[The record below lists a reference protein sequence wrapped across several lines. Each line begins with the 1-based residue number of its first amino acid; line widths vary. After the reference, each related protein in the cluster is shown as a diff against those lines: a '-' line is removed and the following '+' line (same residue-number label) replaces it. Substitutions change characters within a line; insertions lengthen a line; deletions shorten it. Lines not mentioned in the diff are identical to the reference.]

1 MKVLKVK
8 AGIKQK
14 LRARLKMR
22 VRFIF
27 YSVIAVLLLGLATTT
42 FLLLNT
48 GAPETGTA
56 FTIGDKLTTGDII
69 CRFTWEEKSVLKA
82 TEGPDGIK
90 ASKTAFIS
98 GGGKSSSNALN
109 PGKPGQPIN
118 LMLSGSPY
126 FNVPGIDIAI
136 DFRRSEGSGNF
147 FSRGS
152 GFNFGMD
159 KGNIGVTYRIEN
171 GNGGFK
177 SVNAVTNYSIPID
190 ELWRTYRFIYSPM
203 TGKGEIFVNSIIV
216 WSNQTTPNTKLYWN
230 DDSNVI
236 IGKDMDGGGAADRSI
251 FDNLVVRST
260 GSVESSEQSLLAFSA
275 FPHPDF
281 KERML
286 VTWSMITTI
295 NDNYFTVERSV
306 NGLDFNK
313 IGTVKVA
320 PAGNTAVDYQFTDLR
335 AVAYGITYY
344 RIKFY
349 SNDGQFVQYP
359 ATAVS
364 TKSRLIEDVSI
375 ENISP
380 LPFSDSFD
388 LTYTTSGKG
397 EVLMKL
403 IDKNGTVCATE
414 KMNAAKGKNI
424 YVFRNAVKLNSGIYT
439 LSVTYNN
446 KSVNKKVI
454 KS

>member
-1 MKVLKVK
+1 MK
-8 AGIKQK
+8 GIKLK
-14 LRARLKMR
+14 LNIKQELRRRLNVKLIL
-22 VRFIF
+22 FAAIT
-27 YSVIAVLLLGLATTT
+27 VLLFGIAITSVLIINLG
-42 FLLLNT
+42 NS
-48 GAPETGTA
+48 ERGTA
-56 FTIGDKLTTGDII
+56 QKADDLLAIGDII

-98 GGGKSSSNALN
+98 SGGKSSSNALN

-118 LMLSGSPY
+118 LMITGSPF

-152 GFNFGMD
+152 SFNFGMD
-159 KGNIGVTYRIEN
+159 KGNIIITYRIEN

-177 SVNAVTNYSIPID
+177 SVSAVTNYSIPID
-190 ELWRTYRFIYSPM
+190 EIWRTYRFIYSPI
-203 TGKGEIFVNSIIV
+203 TGKGEIFVNSVIV
-216 WSNQTTPNTKLYWN
+216 WSNQSTPNTKLYWN

-236 IGKDMDGGGAADRSI
+236 IGKDMDGGGAIDRSI
-251 FDNLVVRST
+251 FDNLVVRTT
-260 GSVESSEQSLLAFSA
+260 GSVENSEQSLLAFSA

-286 VTWSMITTI
+286 ITWTMIPTI

-306 NGLDFNK
+306 NGVDFNK
-313 IGTVKVA
+313 IGTIKAA
-320 PAGNTAVDYQFTDLR
+320 PASNTASEYLFTDIR
-335 AVAYGITYY
+335 PVAYGITYY
-344 RIKFY
+344 RIKHFT
-349 SNDGQFVQYP
+349 NDGQFVQYP

-364 TKSRLIEDVSI
+364 TRSRNIEDIAIEDVA
-375 ENISP
+375 P
-380 LPFSDSFD
+380 LPFTSSFD
-388 LTYTTSGKG
+388 ITYTTSGTG
-397 EVLMKL
+397 EVLMKI
-403 IDKNGTVCATE
+403 IDKNGTICATE
-414 KMNAAKGKNI
+414 KMKAVKGKNI
-424 YVFRNAVKLNSGIYT
+424 YAFRNAVKLNSGIYT
-439 LSVTYNN
+439 LNLTYNQ

>member
-1 MKVLKVK
+1 MLTGKLKLK
-8 AGIKQK
+8 FKRN
-14 LRARLKMR
+14 LRVRLGMRMR
-22 VRFIF
+22 VIF
-27 YSVIAVLLLGLATTT
+27 YSIIAVLLFGIVTTT

-48 GAPETGTA
+48 GNPETGTA
-56 FTIGDKLTTGDII
+56 MVDNLTTGDII

-98 GGGKSSSNALN
+98 GGGKSSSSALN

-118 LMLSGSPY
+118 LMLTGSPY

-159 KGNIGVTYRIEN
+159 KGNIVVTYRIEN
-171 GNGGFK
+171 GSGGFK
-177 SVNAVTNYSIPID
+177 SINAVTNYSIPID

-230 DDSNVI
+230 DDSNVF
-236 IGKDMDGGGAADRSI
+236 IGKDMDGGGAIDRSI

-260 GSVESSEQSLLAFSA
+260 GSVENSEQSLLAFSA

-286 VTWSMITTI
+286 VTWSMIPTI

-320 PAGNTAVDYQFTDLR
+320 PAHNTAADYQFTDLR
-335 AVAYGITYY
+335 PVAYGITYY
-344 RIKFY
+344 RIKHY

-388 LTYTTSGKG
+388 LTYTTSGTG

-403 IDKNGTVCATE
+403 IDKSGTVCATE

-424 YVFRNAVKLNSGIYT
+424 YVFREAVKLNSGIYT